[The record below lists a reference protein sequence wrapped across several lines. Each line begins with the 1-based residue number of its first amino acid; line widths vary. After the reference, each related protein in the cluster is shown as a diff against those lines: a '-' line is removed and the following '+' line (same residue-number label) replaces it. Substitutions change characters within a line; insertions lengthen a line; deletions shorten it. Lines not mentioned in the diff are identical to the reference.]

1 MCHQTKATD
10 QTRQQ
15 ASKHYARILSQ
26 WPVDR
31 LRPEISFQSVLKKR
45 LEAAPVAQV
54 NQANTAQTQ
63 APKARNELREINAL
77 YSLLENRYSSTV
89 CRDTPWTKTLRM
101 QSNISQY
108 PLSNAMMH
116 PASAP
121 EHYTTLVKELDQVP
135 DRTFFQRIAS
145 RFKGMVRLQ

>member
-1 MCHQTKATD
+1 MSRA
-10 QTRQQ
+10 Q

-45 LEAAPVAQV
+45 LQAAPVAQV

-77 YSLLENRYSSTV
+77 YSLLENRYSST
-89 CRDTPWTKTLRM
+89 
-101 QSNISQY
+101 Y

-121 EHYTTLVKELDQVP
+121 EHYTTLVKELDEVP

>member
-1 MCHQTKATD
+1 MSRA
-10 QTRQQ
+10 Q

-77 YSLLENRYSSTV
+77 YSLLEDRYSST
-89 CRDTPWTKTLRM
+89 
-101 QSNISQY
+101 Y

-121 EHYTTLVKELDQVP
+121 EHYTTLVKELDEVP

>member
-1 MCHQTKATD
+1 MSRA
-10 QTRQQ
+10 Q

-45 LEAAPVAQV
+45 LEAAPVATI
-54 NQANTAQTQ
+54 NEANTARTQ
-63 APKARNELREINAL
+63 APKPRNEAREINAL
-77 YSLLENRYSSTV
+77 YSLLENRYSSA
-89 CRDTPWTKTLRM
+89 
-101 QSNISQY
+101 Y

-121 EHYTTLVKELDQVP
+121 DHYTTLVKELDEVP
-135 DRTFFQRIAS
+135 DRTFFQRVAS
-145 RFKGMVRLQ
+145 RFRGMIRLS

>member
-1 MCHQTKATD
+1 
-10 QTRQQ
+10 Q

-45 LEAAPVAQV
+45 LEAAPVATI
-54 NQANTAQTQ
+54 NEANTARTQ
-63 APKARNELREINAL
+63 APKPRNEAREINAL
-77 YSLLENRYSSTV
+77 YSLLENRYSSA
-89 CRDTPWTKTLRM
+89 
-101 QSNISQY
+101 Y

-121 EHYTTLVKELDQVP
+121 DHYTTLVKELDEVP
-135 DRTFFQRIAS
+135 DRTFFQRVAS
-145 RFKGMVRLQ
+145 RFRGMIRLS

>member
-1 MCHQTKATD
+1 MSRA
-10 QTRQQ
+10 TRQQ

-77 YSLLENRYSSTV
+77 YSLLENRYSST
-89 CRDTPWTKTLRM
+89 
-101 QSNISQY
+101 Y

-121 EHYTTLVKELDQVP
+121 EHYTTLVKELDEVP

>member
-1 MCHQTKATD
+1 MSRA
-10 QTRQQ
+10 Q
-15 ASKHYARILSQ
+15 ASKHYARILSK

-45 LEAAPVAQV
+45 LEAAPVAHL
-54 NQANTAQTQ
+54 NEANTARTQ
-63 APKARNELREINAL
+63 PPKPRDEAREVNAL
-77 YSLLENRYSSTV
+77 YSLLENRYSTA
-89 CRDTPWTKTLRM
+89 
-101 QSNISQY
+101 Y

-121 EHYTTLVKELDQVP
+121 AHYTTLVKELNEVP

-145 RFKGMVRLQ
+145 RFKGMIRLS

>member
-1 MCHQTKATD
+1 
-10 QTRQQ
+10 TRQQ

-77 YSLLENRYSSTV
+77 YSLLEDRYSST
-89 CRDTPWTKTLRM
+89 
-101 QSNISQY
+101 Y

-121 EHYTTLVKELDQVP
+121 EHYTTLVKELDEVP

>member
-1 MCHQTKATD
+1 MSRA
-10 QTRQQ
+10 Q

-45 LEAAPVAQV
+45 LEAAPVATV
-54 NQANTAQTQ
+54 NETNTARTQ
-63 APKARNELREINAL
+63 PPKPRNEAREVNAL
-77 YSLLENRYSSTV
+77 YSLLDNRYSSA
-89 CRDTPWTKTLRM
+89 
-101 QSNISQY
+101 Y

-121 EHYTTLVKELDQVP
+121 DHYTTLVKELDEVP
-135 DRTFFQRIAS
+135 DRTFFQRVAS
-145 RFKGMVRLQ
+145 RFRGMIRLS

>member
-1 MCHQTKATD
+1 MSRA
-10 QTRQQ
+10 TRQQ

-31 LRPEISFQSVLKKR
+31 LRPEISFQSVLKRR

-77 YSLLENRYSSTV
+77 YSLLENRYSST
-89 CRDTPWTKTLRM
+89 
-101 QSNISQY
+101 Y

-121 EHYTTLVKELDQVP
+121 EHYTTLVKELDEVP

>member
-1 MCHQTKATD
+1 MSRA
-10 QTRQQ
+10 Q

-77 YSLLENRYSSTV
+77 YSLLENRYSSA
-89 CRDTPWTKTLRM
+89 
-101 QSNISQY
+101 Y

-121 EHYTTLVKELDQVP
+121 EHYTTLVKELDEVP

>member
-1 MCHQTKATD
+1 MSRA
-10 QTRQQ
+10 Q

-77 YSLLENRYSSTV
+77 YSLLENRYSST
-89 CRDTPWTKTLRM
+89 
-101 QSNISQY
+101 Y

-121 EHYTTLVKELDQVP
+121 EHYTTLIKELDEVP

>member
-1 MCHQTKATD
+1 MSRA
-10 QTRQQ
+10 Q

-77 YSLLENRYSSTV
+77 YSLLENRYSST
-89 CRDTPWTKTLRM
+89 
-101 QSNISQY
+101 Y

-121 EHYTTLVKELDQVP
+121 EHYTTLVKELDEVP

>member
-1 MCHQTKATD
+1 
-10 QTRQQ
+10 TRQQ

-77 YSLLENRYSSTV
+77 YSLLENRYSST
-89 CRDTPWTKTLRM
+89 
-101 QSNISQY
+101 Y

-121 EHYTTLVKELDQVP
+121 EHYTTLVKELDEVP

>member
-1 MCHQTKATD
+1 
-10 QTRQQ
+10 TRQQ

-31 LRPEISFQSVLKKR
+31 LRPEISFQSVLKRR

-77 YSLLENRYSSTV
+77 YSLLENRYSST
-89 CRDTPWTKTLRM
+89 
-101 QSNISQY
+101 
-108 PLSNAMMH
+108 
-116 PASAP
+116 
-121 EHYTTLVKELDQVP
+121 HYTTLVKELDEVP